1 MWSRARALSRVRVRQ
16 RRDTGDARLPA
27 DSQSKEVASR
37 LVPWQRASEEHTQRE
52 REKKTDANTDDL
64 VFFSPSTFLQCVLG
78 GNATPSA
85 GDVEKILSSVG
96 AEADKDQLSKLM
108 SELDGKDITE
118 VIAAGSEKLASVP
131 AGGAVAAS
139 GGAAGGA
146 APAEE
151 EKEESEE
158 EESDDDMG
166 FSLFD

>member
-1 MWSRARALSRVRVRQ
+1 MGIDHLRPR
-16 RRDTGDARLPA
+16 
-27 DSQSKEVASR
+27 QSKE
-37 LVPWQRASEEHTQRE
+37 
-52 REKKTDANTDDL
+52 KTRVMKQIAAYL
-64 VFFSPSTFLQCVLG
+64 LCVLG

-118 VIAAGSEKLASVP
+118 VIAAGTEKLASVP

-146 APAEE
+146 AAAEE
-151 EKEESEE
+151 EKKEESEE
-158 EESDDDMG
+158 EESDDMG
-166 FSLFD
+166 